1 MPKEQDRDRNEPW
14 ISNYPPLA
22 EWLRNGNAICDWQV
36 RRGRSPNF
44 VMIEGWSLNGYTFI
58 VEVQGGLRG
67 WNVYTSLPSNNITA
81 TLADALIR
89 LSKPPSGLPK

>member
-1 MPKEQDRDRNEPW
+1 MPKEQDRNEPW

-22 EWLRNGNAICDWQV
+22 EWLKANDAICNWQLKH
-36 RRGRSPNF
+36 GRSYNLM
-44 VMIEGWSLNGYTFI
+44 MIESWSINGYRFI